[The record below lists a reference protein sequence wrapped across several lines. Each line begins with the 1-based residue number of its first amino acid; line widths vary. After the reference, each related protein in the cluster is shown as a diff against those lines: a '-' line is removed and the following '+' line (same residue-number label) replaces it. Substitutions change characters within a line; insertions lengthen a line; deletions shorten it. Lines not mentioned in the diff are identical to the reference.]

1 MPTATYTPLAT
12 VTLGTTA
19 ASVTFSSIP
28 ATYRDL
34 ILVCSLRA
42 TVSNQLALFRVNG
55 DSGSNYSYVSLTGR
69 GNDTAVSLSG
79 TGTAAYAT
87 LDASPASATN
97 AQTLST
103 IQFMDYSATDK
114 HKTFLSRAGGVSA
127 TFNATEALAQRWAN
141 TSAITSIVFSMT
153 SGSFVSGATF
163 ALYGI
168 AN

>member
-1 MPTATYTPLAT
+1 MPTATYTALANITLSSTVST
-12 VTLGTTA
+12 VTL
-19 ASVTFSSIP
+19 SSIP
-28 ATYRDL
+28 STYRDL

-42 TVSNQLALFRVNG
+42 TVANQLATFRLNG
-55 DSGSNYSYVSLTGR
+55 DTGSNYSYVSVTAR
-69 GNDTAVSLSG
+69 GNDLTASPSG
-79 TGTAAYAT
+79 TGTSAYAT
-87 LDASPASATN
+87 LDASPPSATN

-114 HKTFLSRAGGVSA
+114 HKTYLSRADGVAA

-168 AN
+168 AS